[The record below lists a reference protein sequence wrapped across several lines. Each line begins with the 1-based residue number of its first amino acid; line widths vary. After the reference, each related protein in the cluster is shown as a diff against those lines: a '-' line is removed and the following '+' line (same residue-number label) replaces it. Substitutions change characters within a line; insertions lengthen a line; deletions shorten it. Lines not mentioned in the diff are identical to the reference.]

1 MQAQILAI
9 EEMVKNGSGLDRTAR
24 AAGVTKAT
32 IKNWIATPL
41 FSEALAERQREMEDT
56 VWRRLRSATEA
67 AADALISV
75 ATSTT
80 EKGSVRVMAANS
92 ILDRTGH
99 KQADEVVVQAQ
110 PYQSREE
117 MVAALAALPADVL
130 AEAARKAAGESGGR

>member
-1 MQAQILAI
+1 
-9 EEMVKNGSGLDRTAR
+9 MVRNGSGYDKTAR
-24 AAGVTKAT
+24 AAGVNKAT

-41 FSEALAERQREMEDT
+41 FAEALTERQKEMEDT

-67 AADALISV
+67 AADALIEV
-75 ATSTT
+75 ATSST

-99 KQADEVVVQAQ
+99 KQAEEVVVQAQ

-117 MVAALAALPADVL
+117 MVAALATLPADVL
-130 AEAARKAAGESGGR
+130 AEAVRKIAGGSSGR